1 MGDLLFTRRDMISAL
16 QRIAVPVLRKQ
27 GFSGSFPHFRRIGSN
42 RIDLLTFQFDKRGG
56 GFVAE
61 AAQCGAEGFT
71 THWGEDI
78 PPQKV
83 KALHLHPNN
92 RLRIGSSLGQDHWFR
107 YDNHE
112 SVNSV
117 AESFLIHLL
126 QAEAWWTQ
134 EVN

>member
-1 MGDLLFTRRDMISAL
+1 MFARKDMIRAL

-42 RIDLLTFQFDKRGG
+42 QIDLLTFQFDKRGG

-61 AAQCGAEGFT
+61 AARCRIDGLT
-71 THWGEDI
+71 TYWGEHI

-83 KALHLHPNN
+83 KAIHLHPNE
-92 RLRIGSSLGQDHWFR
+92 RLRLGSSPGQDHWFR

-112 SVNSV
+112 SVHSV
-117 AESFLIHLL
+117 AESLL
-126 QAEAWWTQ
+126 TYLHQAEAWWTR
-134 EVN
+134 EAN